1 MAQPNLRLAP
11 TPTAGPGNWPDAG
24 DAADLLTIV
33 QAQAATMADQ
43 ADLIDRYQTV
53 LESAQAPS
61 PATATGT
68 STGTT
73 ALTLASV
80 AGVVLIGST
89 VTGTG
94 VPAGLTIV
102 SQQSGTLGGAGVY
115 ITSAVTTLT
124 SIALTITPGG
134 GPSPWPTPR
143 DAPTLSLISQAQVAT
158 IRTLSAAMQH
168 YQDILNYSQTPP
180 T

>member
-1 MAQPNLRLAP
+1 LN
-11 TPTAGPGNWPDAG
+11 
-24 DAADLLTIV
+24 IV
-33 QAQAATMADQ
+33 HDQAATVAAQ
-43 ADLIDRYQTV
+43 EVLLHAYQTD
-53 LESAQAPS
+53 LNTAQAPP

-80 AGVVLIGST
+80 TGVVLIGST

-94 VPAGLTIV
+94 VPAALTITA
-102 SQQSGTLGGAGVY
+102 QQSGTLGGAGVY
-115 ITSAVTTLT
+115 TTSAVTTLT
-124 SIALTITPGG
+124 SAALTITPGG

-143 DAPTLSLISQAQVAT
+143 DAPTLSLISQAQVAS
-158 IRTLSAAMQH
+158 IRTQSALIQH

>member
-1 MAQPNLRLAP
+1 MNAP
-11 TPTAGPGNWPDAG
+11 AVTASSNWPDAN
-24 DAADLLTIV
+24 DAADLLAIV
-33 QAQAATMADQ
+33 QAQATTLADQ
-43 ADLIDRYQTV
+43 TDLIDRYQNI
-53 LESAQAPS
+53 LEVAQAPP

-80 AGVVLIGST
+80 TGVVLIGST

-94 VPAGLTIV
+94 VPAALTITA
-102 SQQSGTLGGAGVY
+102 QQSGTLGGAGVY
-115 ITSAVTTLT
+115 TTSAVTTLT
-124 SIALTITPGG
+124 SAALTITPGG

-143 DAPTLSLISQAQVAT
+143 DAPTLSLISQAQVAS
-158 IRTLSAAMQH
+158 IRTQSALMQH